1 MLDENLRISGTQL
14 NYYIVCHRKLWL
26 YSHNIHMERDND
38 LVLQGKVIGQE
49 SYERRNKE
57 INIDDVIVLDNFDRK
72 HGIVH
77 EVKKSKSIQQAHIK
91 QVQYYLYYLSNR
103 GIQAEAEIE
112 YPLLKRKEHV
122 TLSEADR
129 IQLETDLVEIQ
140 RIISLPRPPDA
151 HKKKICFKCSYYEM
165 CYI

>member
-1 MLDENLRISGTQL
+1 
-14 NYYIVCHRKLWL
+14 
-26 YSHNIHMERDND
+26 MEREND
-38 LVLQGKVIGQE
+38 LVLQGRVIGEE
-49 SYERRNKE
+49 SYDRRQKE
-57 INIDDVIVLDNFDRK
+57 INIDNVIVLDSFDRK
-72 HGIVH
+72 LGIIH
-77 EVKKSKSIQQAHIK
+77 EVKKSKSIQRAHIK

-129 IQLETDLVEIQ
+129 IQLEADLVAIQ

-151 HKKKICFKCSYYEM
+151 RKKKICYKCSYYEI